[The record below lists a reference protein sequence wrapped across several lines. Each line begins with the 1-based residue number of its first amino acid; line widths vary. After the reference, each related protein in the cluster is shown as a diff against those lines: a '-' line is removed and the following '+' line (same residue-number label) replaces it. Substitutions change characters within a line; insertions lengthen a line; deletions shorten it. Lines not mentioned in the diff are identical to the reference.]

1 MYGYVIIPPSKGPT
15 NQPRYFVGNATAS
28 PPGVGVLFRLGG
40 GLGGASTSTLSRR
53 RSALGNG
60 DGEKMC
66 SLATPKKMPEI
77 NYIRII
83 TCLLGL
89 DYTFQFVLL
98 LLRGVAQEILE

>member
-15 NQPRYFVGNATAS
+15 NQPGYFVGNATAS

-60 DGEKMC
+60 DGEDMC

-77 NYIRII
+77 KDYNMFVG
-83 TCLLGL
+83 TGL
-89 DYTFQFVLL
+89 HFSICFVTSW
-98 LLRGVAQEILE
+98 RVAQEILE